1 MRINSD
7 ADKKIFVEKP
17 TRDLMNQIAVN
28 CQNVVKII
36 KLWNKTLK
44 WLWNYF
50 KLKSYW
56 KKTRRES
63 QTFVNQQK

>member
-1 MRINSD
+1 MTRNSNAASAFTSQKMNESKQILNVKITTMRINSD

-36 KLWNKTLK
+36 KL
-44 WLWNYF
+44 
-50 KLKSYW
+50 
-56 KKTRRES
+56 
-63 QTFVNQQK
+63 